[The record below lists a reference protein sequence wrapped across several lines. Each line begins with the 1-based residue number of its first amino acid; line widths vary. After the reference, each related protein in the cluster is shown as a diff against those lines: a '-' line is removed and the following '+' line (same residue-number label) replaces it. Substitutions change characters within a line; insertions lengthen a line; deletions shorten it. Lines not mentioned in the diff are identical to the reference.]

1 MSSFFP
7 YLTLQR
13 RYLCFI
19 HTLSTCIPHKIHIK
33 SQSYPHSC
41 PISFQK
47 KKADSVS
54 ISVQCCTP
62 TFRKS
67 YFYLPVYP
75 FSEQFFSSVIYGFDY
90 NILFSS
96 SQGFLLDHIR
106 HLMQNGTMP
115 ARKVSHKRTDR
126 YSRLPETVPMVF
138 PRLLRQTVWAS
149 AQGSAEKEAAKN
161 TVPERPGYYHSHRL
175 STVHITLQRSAQ
187 IPGD

>member
-75 FSEQFFSSVIYGFDY
+75 FSEQFFLL
-90 NILFSS
+90 LFTDLIIIFCFQPVKDFCSTRS
-96 SQGFLLDHIR
+96 DTLC
-106 HLMQNGTMP
+106 QNGTMP
-115 ARKVSHKRTDR
+115 ARKVSHKHTDR

-149 AQGSAEKEAAKN
+149 AQESVEKEAAEN
-161 TVPERPGYYHSHRL
+161 TVPARPGSYRE
-175 STVHITLQRSAQ
+175 
-187 IPGD
+187 P

>member
-19 HTLSTCIPHKIHIK
+19 HTLSTCIPHKIAEL
-33 SQSYPHSC
+33 STLMSYF
-41 PISFQK
+41 ISE

-75 FSEQFFSSVIYGFDY
+75 FSEQFFPL
-90 NILFSS
+90 LFTDLIIIFCFRQSRI
-96 SQGFLLDHIR
+96 FARPIR
-106 HLMQNGTMP
+106 RLMQNGTGP
-115 ARKVSHKRTDR
+115 ARKVSHKHTDR

-149 AQGSAEKEAAKN
+149 AQESVEKEAAEN
-161 TVPERPGYYHSHRL
+161 TVPARPRSYRSHRL
-175 STVHITLQRSAQ
+175 STVRITLQRSAQ

>member
-1 MSSFFP
+1 MGKLYLIILNMSSFFP

-33 SQSYPHSC
+33 PQSYPHSC
-41 PISFQK
+41 RISFQK

-75 FSEQFFSSVIYGFDY
+75 FSEQFFPL
-90 NILFSS
+90 LFTDLIIIFCCPDFGKWRFWIKGLKLFWLTTGRSIRKKLRFIMRAAL
-96 SQGFLLDHIR
+96 FL
-106 HLMQNGTMP
+106 M
-115 ARKVSHKRTDR
+115 
-126 YSRLPETVPMVF
+126 
-138 PRLLRQTVWAS
+138 
-149 AQGSAEKEAAKN
+149 
-161 TVPERPGYYHSHRL
+161 
-175 STVHITLQRSAQ
+175 
-187 IPGD
+187 

>member
-33 SQSYPHSC
+33 PQSYPHSC
-41 PISFQK
+41 RISFQK

-75 FSEQFFSSVIYGFDY
+75 FSEQFFPLLFTDLIIIFCFQSVKDFCSTRSDALCKTAQCLHEKCRINAQIDTP
-90 NILFSS
+90 S
-96 SQGFLLDHIR
+96 SQKQSPWCFPAPSANRLGFS
-106 HLMQNGTMP
+106 
-115 ARKVSHKRTDR
+115 ARISGKRSGRKYRPCT
-126 YSRLPETVPMVF
+126 
-138 PRLLRQTVWAS
+138 PRI
-149 AQGSAEKEAAKN
+149 
-161 TVPERPGYYHSHRL
+161 L
-175 STVHITLQRSAQ
+175 S
-187 IPGD
+187 